1 MPDDIKAMLGGAKH
15 ALTSMRDI
23 HGNLSAKL
31 SPFELLHLGILG
43 AEKAHEIFTASGGG
57 HAGAGEYEP
66 LLAAPMFEAEQ
77 RLIRIAQVTS
87 AQEFD
92 RYANDLAD
100 YGASLS
106 DPVKRKRVGM
116 FLLILGRARGSMD
129 TVQHAMPPGPQP
141 CQRPGCPQSGYGSG
155 YDSSYAPP
163 SGAPQWHPA
172 PMQALEPPHPHEA
185 HFQPYL
191 SLGAREGWQAMRA
204 GLSKLDREGVKTVAQ
219 ALREYAASLR
229 NPEAIK
235 AAIALSN
242 NLAVEFASR
251 FGNAQAAL
259 PAPARSRST

>member
-66 LLAAPMFEAEQ
+66 LLSSPMPEAEQ

-100 YGASLS
+100 YGAAIS

-155 YDSSYAPP
+155 YAQQP

-191 SLGAREGWQAMRA
+191 RLGAREGWQAMRA

-242 NLAVEFASR
+242 NLAVEFAAR
-251 FGNAQAAL
+251 FGNVQAAL
-259 PAPARSRST
+259 PAPSRNGGTV

>member
-1 MPDDIKAMLGGAKH
+1 MPDDLKAMLGGAKH

-66 LLAAPMFEAEQ
+66 LLASPLPEAEQ

-87 AQEFD
+87 AAEFD
-92 RYANDLAD
+92 RYTNDLAD
-100 YGASLS
+100 YGAGHL
-106 DPVKRKRVGM
+106 DPVKRKRVGI
-116 FLLILGRARGSMD
+116 FLLILGKARGGMD
-129 TVQHAMPPGPQP
+129 AGQPVMPPGPQP
-141 CQRPGCPQSGYGSG
+141 FNT
-155 YDSSYAPP
+155 
-163 SGAPQWHPA
+163 PQWHAA

-185 HFQPYL
+185 LFQPYL
-191 SLGAREGWQAMRA
+191 RLGARDGWQALRA
-204 GLSKLDREGVKTVAQ
+204 GLSGLDREGVKRVAQ
-219 ALREYAASLR
+219 ALREYASSLR
-229 NPEAIK
+229 NPEAIR

-259 PAPARSRST
+259 PAPRTMGGQYDVRT